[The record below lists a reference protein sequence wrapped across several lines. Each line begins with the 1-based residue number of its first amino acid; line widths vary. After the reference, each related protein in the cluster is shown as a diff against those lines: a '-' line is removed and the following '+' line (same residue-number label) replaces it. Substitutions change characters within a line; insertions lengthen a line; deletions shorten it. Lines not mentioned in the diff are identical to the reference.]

1 MPFDWVNGPF
11 VPIKLVSQWDLC
23 SEIRGFESYIAG
35 DMVGHLNNSQVWNLC
50 LQSVF
55 LLVVG
60 WNTLSWGPQ
69 VTRCGV
75 NFHRP

>member
-1 MPFDWVNGPF
+1 
-11 VPIKLVSQWDLC
+11 
-23 SEIRGFESYIAG
+23 
-35 DMVGHLNNSQVWNLC
+35 MVGHLNNPQMWNLC

-69 VTRCGV
+69 VTQRGANFLRPDSNAGSEEIRNTLRVPICGLQSE
-75 NFHRP
+75 